1 MVGGDVAEGVA
12 GDGTGIRTIDED
24 GVDVVAIVSC
34 DVHRQVLAI
43 LHAARASRAYAAA
56 LASRSSDRV
65 AVVAEGDSDGV
76 VAAHIAEGPA
86 VLCGLLLAIHRERCN
101 IPAFLGCDGVAL
113 AVAAQHLAFASRC
126 DAAALTRH
134 GGDGIAVACKGG

>member
-43 LHAARASRAYAAA
+43 LHAARANRAYAAA
-56 LASRSSDRV
+56 LASRSSDGV
-65 AVVAEGDSDGV
+65 AVVAEGHCDGM
-76 VAAHIAEGPA
+76 VAVHIAEGPA
-86 VLCGLLLAIHRERCN
+86 VLCVLLLAIHRERCN
-101 IPAFLGCDGVAL
+101 IPALLRGDGIAL
-113 AVAAQHLAFASRC
+113 AVAAQHLGGAGRT
-126 DAAALTRH
+126 DAAAFTRR
-134 GGDGIAVACKGG
+134 GGDGVAVACKGG